1 MNCDFQIV
9 MKSVGL
15 RKKTIISNE
24 NNFIRCFIEK
34 DRMTMNKKM
43 SRLDNEI

>member
-9 MKSVGL
+9 MKSIGL
-15 RKKTIISNE
+15 RKKTILSNR

-43 SRLDNEI
+43 FRLDNEL